1 MPSQAIASSLS
12 TLNMF
17 AARWSRVTNSV
28 FRDSSG
34 GTMEHVQVDGQ
45 AVSQFG
51 PCTLAHCLCSRVDA
65 VAACIRGAY

>member
-1 MPSQAIASSLS
+1 
-12 TLNMF
+12 
-17 AARWSRVTNSV
+17 
-28 FRDSSG
+28 
-34 GTMEHVQVDGQ
+34 MEHVQVDGQ